1 MHAYP
6 VTVSS
11 VHILYLILSDPVL
24 RNQAVAHLD
33 GAVEAQY
40 VRDMSMIFFPSEA
53 LSY

>member
-1 MHAYP
+1 M
-6 VTVSS
+6 TFSS
-11 VHILYLILSDPVL
+11 VQIIYLILSDPVL

-53 LSY
+53 LSH